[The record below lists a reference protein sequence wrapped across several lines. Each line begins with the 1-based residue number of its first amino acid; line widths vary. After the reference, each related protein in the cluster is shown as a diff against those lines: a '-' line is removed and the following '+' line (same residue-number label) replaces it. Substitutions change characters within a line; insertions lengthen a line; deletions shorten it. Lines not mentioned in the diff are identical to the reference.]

1 MTDTNLTV
9 LTLGSD
15 LAELGRLAGEAD
27 AFCDRHGVPDAARMA
42 LQLALEEIVT
52 NIVSHGGA
60 GAGPIDVTLR
70 RDGGSIEARVEDHGA
85 PFDPLT
91 HEDPDVDAPL
101 EEREAGGLGIL
112 LVKRVMDGVT
122 YERAGARNVL
132 TIRKDI
138 AAVN

>member
-1 MTDTNLTV
+1 V

-15 LAELGRLAGEAD
+15 LAELGRLAGETD
-27 AFCDRHGVPDAARMA
+27 AFCDRQGVPDAARMA

-60 GAGPIDVTLR
+60 DAAPIEVSLHREGD
-70 RDGGSIEARVEDHGA
+70 SIEARVEDHGTA
-85 PFDPLT
+85 FDPLT

-101 EEREAGGLGIL
+101 EERPEGGLGIL
-112 LVKRVMDGVT
+112 LVKRVMDEVK

-132 TIRKDI
+132 TIRKDA